1 MTSLVNLELHPLH
14 RKQSKVQTTLRVPCN
29 TQDYGQIVHT
39 VAGDNLSITSNLP
52 LQTLRVSASRFLLA
66 GTQHFKDFF
75 LSFRNKRTAPSPYQ
89 YFHIFTLKQKDT
101 YIWNAWL

>member
-1 MTSLVNLELHPLH
+1 MTSLVNLELHPL
-14 RKQSKVQTTLRVPCN
+14 RKKQSKVQTMLRVPCN
-29 TQDYGQIVHT
+29 TQYYGQIVHI

-75 LSFRNKRTAPSPYQ
+75 LSSFLSEIRGPPPAHTST
-89 YFHIFTLKQKDT
+89 FTYLH
-101 YIWNAWL
+101 